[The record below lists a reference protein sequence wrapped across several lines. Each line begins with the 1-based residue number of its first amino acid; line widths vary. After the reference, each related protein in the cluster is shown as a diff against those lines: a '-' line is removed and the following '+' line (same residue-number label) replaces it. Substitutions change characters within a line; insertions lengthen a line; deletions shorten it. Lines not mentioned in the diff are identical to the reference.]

1 MQTDENI
8 LPIPLKAR
16 YAGSQS
22 LFWLWAG
29 GNVLLT
35 NFVSGSTYAQG
46 LGLYPMLVITI
57 CANLLGLALCA
68 WNTLRSAKYGI
79 DEMVSIRPTF
89 GYQGSIYGVLVLVVV
104 NFGWVGILASMA
116 GTASKTII
124 HGFAGGFGFPG
135 DFSIYALGA
144 GIIFP
149 LIILMFSQRA
159 SFWLSRITVP
169 ILLLFA
175 LYILIKLISGN
186 YWSQMVHI
194 KPTHATN
201 WAMAFEIIIAFSIS
215 WFPYLGSW
223 NRYAKSQRSSL
234 WATYWGLG
242 ASGILFAAIGGMATL
257 ATGEIDPALWSDK
270 LNLGVIALLI
280 IIMGTAT
287 SVTHLLGAGTMGI
300 LSVFPKWNYRYVS
313 LAVTLPS
320 IIFVYMESLQQMFN
334 ILLIFVGLLAGP
346 YWGIVMA
353 DYFFL
358 RKQKVSVKDCFDPQG
373 IYRYFHGWNPVA
385 IGCQIVGMIFWLYLG
400 GWQSNI
406 KALTSPS
413 GQFLFNCISATLP
426 SILLSGV
433 LYCVAA
439 KLIFAKYPLVG
450 GYRFRIKQTEGIVKA
465 AEDR

>member
-1 MQTDENI
+1 MKEESI
-8 LPIPLKAR
+8 LPIPLKSR
-16 YAGSQS
+16 YAGSLS

-35 NFVSGSTYAQG
+35 NFVSGSSYAKG

-68 WNTLRSAKYGI
+68 WDTQRSAKYGI

-89 GYQGSIYGVLVLVVV
+89 GYHGSIYGVLVLVIV

-116 GTASKTII
+116 GSASKII
-124 HGFAGGFGFPG
+124 VQGFAGGSGFPG

-149 LIILMFSQRA
+149 LMILMISQKA
-159 SFWLSRITVP
+159 AFWLSRITVP
-169 ILLLFA
+169 VLLLFA
-175 LYILIKLISGN
+175 LYIGIKLISGN
-186 YWSQMVHI
+186 YWSQMVHVQ
-194 KPTHATN
+194 PTHQPN
-201 WAMAFEIIIAFSIS
+201 WAMAFEIIVAFAIS

-223 NRYAKSQRSSL
+223 NRFAKSQRKSL

-242 ASGILFAAIGGMATL
+242 ASGILFACIGGMATL
-257 ATGEIDPALWSDK
+257 ATGEIDPALWADK
-270 LNLGVIALLI
+270 LGLGVIALLI
-280 IIMGTAT
+280 IILGTAT

-300 LSVFPKWNYRYVS
+300 LSIFPKWNYRYLS

-353 DYFFL
+353 DYFFV
-358 RKQKVSVKDCFDPQG
+358 RKEKIDVKACFDPKG
-373 IYRYFHGWNPVA
+373 IYRYFYGWNPVA
-385 IGCQIVGMIFWLYLG
+385 VVCMLVGMVFWLYLG

-406 KALTSPS
+406 QALTSPS
-413 GQFLFNCISATLP
+413 GLNLFNSISATLP
-426 SILLSGV
+426 SIILSGA
-433 LYCVAA
+433 LYYVAA
-439 KLIFAKYPLVG
+439 KWIFAKYLSNAGYHLRVG
-450 GYRFRIKQTEGIVKA
+450 RTGGISRA
-465 AEDR
+465 AEES